1 MLLLNLIQVTE
12 SISGSV
18 VPLAMFKRGLPNIPP
33 THIFRPCIAI
43 EQFITFMFSLSS
55 HKLVKKTLDKFC
67 SVWEQAWGG
76 GCFIHFMNFE
86 EKIYCDGSSVKK
98 HNICQMYSFSADLD
112 ICLYIFAFVYL
123 HPNIWYLGT
132 NAHPLEGAGQS
143 TNHRLYQIPNTK
155 SVIYF
160 QSVSAQ
166 CFMFYSDLNFLYI
179 NEIFKAIWH
188 IWMGVYVGIMV

>member
-1 MLLLNLIQVTE
+1 MHCNWTVYHIHVQPLLSQAGQKDIRQILF
-12 SISGSV
+12 SV
-18 VPLAMFKRGLPNIPP
+18 GTSVRWGVLHSFYE
-33 THIFRPCIAI
+33 FRR
-43 EQFITFMFSLSS
+43 
-55 HKLVKKTLDKFC
+55 
-67 SVWEQAWGG
+67 
-76 GCFIHFMNFE
+76 
-86 EKIYCDGSSVKK
+86 EKYCDVSSAKG
-98 HNICQMYSFSADLD
+98 HSICQMYSFSADLD

-188 IWMGVYVGIMV
+188 IWMGSLCGHNGLMFHVAPSGDTI